1 MRLSRA
7 ATTIDYKGIFM
18 EIALIIIGIIII
30 ILTALYLFLI
40 APGAPRDIDKFKT
53 LRYAHRGLH
62 GDGIAENSMS
72 AFRAAVEG
80 GFGIELDVRLSSDN
94 VLVVF
99 HDDTLDRVVGRE
111 GRVDAFTAAELSE
124 MSLSGTE
131 DGIPTFEEVL
141 RLVDG
146 RVPMLIELK
155 GATLDTTL
163 CGKAYELL
171 KDYGGSFCLES
182 FNPWLVKGI
191 KDLMPERFCGLLY
204 SNIVRDKKREGNKA
218 NLIDVLASV
227 MAFTFVC
234 RPHFMAYNEEDRDS
248 IPVAL
253 STRFYK
259 TPKFVWTVT
268 SKDAVERAHALGEY
282 PIFEKI
288 DRK

>member
-1 MRLSRA
+1 MIPEIFYILL
-7 ATTIDYKGIFM
+7 GICGSLVSL
-18 EIALIIIGIIII
+18 ALIVF
-30 ILTALYLFLI
+30 LVYLFVLVRPRGK
-40 APGAPRDIDKFKT
+40 APEDKT
-53 LRYAHRGLH
+53 LLCDYAHRGLH
-62 GDGIAENSMS
+62 GDGVPENSLS
-72 AFRAAVEG
+72 AFELACQAG
-80 GFGIELDVRLSSDN
+80 YGIELDIQLSKDGE
-94 VLVVF
+94 VVVF
-99 HDDTLDRVVGRE
+99 HDGTLNRMTGVE
-111 GRVDAFTAAELSE
+111 GKVCDFTADELSG
-124 MSLSGTE
+124 LRLAGTDE
-131 DGIPTFEEVL
+131 RIPTLKEVL
-141 RLVDG
+141 ALVDG
-146 RVPMLIELK
+146 RVPMLVELK
-155 GATLDTTL
+155 GGTLDTTL

-204 SNIVRDKKREGNKA
+204 SNIVRDKKREGKKS
-218 NLIDVLASV
+218 NLIDILASV

-234 RPHFMAYNEEDRDS
+234 KPHFIAYNEEDRDS

-253 STRFYK
+253 STRLYK

>member
-1 MRLSRA
+1 MIPTQILN
-7 ATTIDYKGIFM
+7 I
-18 EIALIIIGIIII
+18 LIGICGSLVSLAVIVFIV
-30 ILTALYLFLI
+30 YLLVLVR
-40 APGAPRDIDKFKT
+40 PRGEEPKDKS
-53 LRYAHRGLH
+53 LLCDYAHRGLH
-62 GDGIAENSMS
+62 GDGVPENSLS
-72 AFRAAVEG
+72 AFELACQAG
-80 GFGIELDVRLSSDN
+80 YGIELDIQLSKDGE
-94 VLVVF
+94 VVVF
-99 HDDTLDRVVGRE
+99 HDGTLNRMTGVDGKVCDFTLD
-111 GRVDAFTAAELSE
+111 ELSG
-124 MSLSGTE
+124 LRLAGTDE
-131 DGIPTFEEVL
+131 KIPTLKEVL
-141 RLVDG
+141 ALVDG
-146 RVPMLIELK
+146 RVPMLVELK

-182 FNPWLVKGI
+182 FNPRLVKGI

-204 SNIVRDKKREGNKA
+204 SNIVRDKKREGKKA

-234 RPHFMAYNEEDRDS
+234 KPHFIAYNEEDRDS
-248 IPVAL
+248 FPVAL